1 MYLCG
6 SRRRRD
12 GLKKGCNLNLPAGPI
27 DATFSER
34 LAGAITPMRIELAL
48 AALTALEERDQ
59 AIGAQWRMRIDR
71 ARYDAELAE
80 RRYEAVDPTNR
91 LIAATLEQRWNE
103 ALQRLSDLKA
113 ELGAFEKQNMRTVT
127 AEQKAQILALRKT
140 SLDSVVADDD
150 VQRSKAHAEIIGAGC
165 HCDQRPRTEDRQPP
179 RSLARG

>member
-1 MYLCG
+1 MIPDHHEGYIDWDQYLANGARLNANRTNLDVLPGPAREGLCLLQGMLVCGCCGRRVSVRYTGNGGVYPMYLCG

-27 DATFSER
+27 DTTFSER

-80 RRYEAVDPTNR
+80 RRYEAVDPTCQWR
-91 LIAATLEQRWNE
+91 R
-103 ALQRLSDLKA
+103 
-113 ELGAFEKQNMRTVT
+113 
-127 AEQKAQILALRKT
+127 QI
-140 SLDSVVADDD
+140 VPNGG
-150 VQRSKAHAEIIGAGC
+150 EIMYQSG
-165 HCDQRPRTEDRQPP
+165 
-179 RSLARG
+179 